1 MPTMNRPER
10 TADSQATAESSEA
23 LEAVALDAKLEKVLQ
38 DALTDGPA
46 APMTTEESIRAGRA
60 AMKLGRENA
69 SRTLLE
75 RITRHELIP
84 EEEFAK
90 RLGVPS
96 EWIAGA
102 LADGRLFFFLGPDEV
117 KYFPAFYGDATLP
130 LRALEAVCSKMG
142 NLASASK
149 YHFFT
154 SKSTFLLTKT
164 PLEAMRVGLLTKVL
178 MAAEGFA
185 TC

>member
-1 MPTMNRPER
+1 MNRPER

-23 LEAVALDAKLEKVLQ
+23 LEAVALDAKLEKILQ

-46 APMTTEESIRAGRA
+46 APMATQESIRAGKA
-60 AMKLGRENA
+60 AMKQGRENA
-69 SRTLLE
+69 ANTLLE

-90 RLGVPS
+90 RLGVRDG
-96 EWIAGA
+96 WIAGA

-117 KYFPAFYGDATLP
+117 KYFPDFYGDSTLP
-130 LRALEAVCSKMG
+130 LHALEAVCSKMG
-142 NLASASK
+142 NLESASK

-154 SKSTFLLTKT
+154 SKSTFLRTKT
-164 PLEAMRVGLLTKVL
+164 PLEALRDGMLAKVL
-178 MAAEGFA
+178 MAAEGYA